1 MNNETKI
8 VQIIKEEYENRL
20 LKVYRESVKDI
31 LESSVVDGEGN
42 ILLSP
47 GLKVRHKSSGYE
59 YTVDHVEGKGDN
71 VVVFLRHPEAPR
83 FNPPDADVPINEGED
98 EQQDKD
104 PMLSQIDVSG
114 IDYMKVSNAT
124 GLDDEL
130 KQQSNDPMDDAKK
143 QASKETLKVSMK
155 EFEKEYEVK

>member
-1 MNNETKI
+1 MSNDTKL

-20 LKVYRESVKDI
+20 LRVYRENVRDI
-31 LESSVVDGEGN
+31 IESSVVDEEGN

-59 YTVDHVEGKGDN
+59 YTVDHIEGKGDN
-71 VVVFLRHPEAPR
+71 VTIYLRHPESPR
-83 FNPPDADVPINEGED
+83 FNPPDSDTPITEADGE
-98 EQQDKD
+98 QKD
-104 PMLSQIDVSG
+104 PILSQVDVSS

-130 KQQSNDPMDDAKK
+130 EQQSNDPLESAKK

-155 EFEKEYEVK
+155 DFEKEYEVK